1 MGRLDLRL
9 DPRLLQC
16 AREEEDE
23 MNGESDRGVS
33 WSPIY
38 RHGKNPRGVVVKS
51 EEIRIF
57 D

>member
-1 MGRLDLRL
+1 MNWMGK
-9 DPRLLQC
+9 
-16 AREEEDE
+16 
-23 MNGESDRGVS
+23 NDRGVS

-38 RHGKNPRGVVVKS
+38 RRSENPRGVVVKS